1 MSNFDPSSPDYLPPG
16 ATLAYD
22 GKTFGYREAN
32 QTAVAILS
40 GTISASTATAV
51 ENFFCRGGL
60 FVLNITS
67 LPASASTTVA
77 LKLMTT
83 NPATA
88 TFATLAARSA
98 VGAVMLTVYP
108 GVAESAGMRSAP
120 LPRNFTARLSLSTG
134 ATSKEVALSLTMMRI
149 T

>member
-1 MSNFDPSSPDYLPPG
+1 MSNFDPNSPSYVPPG
-16 ATLAYD
+16 AVLAFD
-22 GKTFGYREAN
+22 GKTFDYREAN

-40 GTISASTATAV
+40 GTVSASTATAV
-51 ENFFCRGGL
+51 QNFSCRGGL
-60 FVLNITS
+60 FILDITS
-67 LPASASTTVA
+67 LPGSASTTVA

-83 NPATA
+83 NPRTA
-88 TFATLAARSA
+88 TFATLAALSST
-98 VGAVMLTVYP
+98 GTVMLTVYP

-149 T
+149 A